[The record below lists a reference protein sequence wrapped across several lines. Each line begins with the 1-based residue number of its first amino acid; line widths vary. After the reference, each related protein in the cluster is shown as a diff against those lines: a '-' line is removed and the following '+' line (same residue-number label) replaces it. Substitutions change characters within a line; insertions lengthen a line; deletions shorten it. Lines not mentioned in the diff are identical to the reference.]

1 MVRKLPSRKSKNP
14 KEPLE
19 DMNLLILRKIILIA
33 FTVLGIGFILVN
45 IPPAIMLG
53 YSVSLMEISSQQ
65 MVAEISGRLLFIL
78 ASIALTV
85 LGLLFVIGA
94 IQYYEGGM
102 LRGVV
107 FLGALMIAFYMLCLA
122 AGSALLTQKTT
133 LDTLLTI
140 ILSIFIILSV
150 TLYLMSSFTL
160 KMGGAV
166 LGIVGGALLV
176 RVINNTSILKIAL
189 NWDLPF
195 TGPFMSM
202 VLLES
207 IVVILGPVAAFVHA
221 FFAKHSEGK
230 SLTQILLALI
240 ALIYGVGLFIGSL
253 VLSLSS
259 WSWIWKSPW
268 LGPFHG
274 MPNWVLSTVV
284 FWSASLLL
292 ISVGGLIL
300 IASSFLG
307 FIFIAREFL

>member
-1 MVRKLPSRKSKNP
+1 MKTPRKSRNP
-14 KEPLE
+14 KEPFE
-19 DMNLLILRKIILIA
+19 DANLHILRKIILIA

-65 MVAEISGRLLFIL
+65 IVAEISGRLLFIL
-78 ASIALTV
+78 ASMALMF

-107 FLGALMIAFYMLCLA
+107 FLSALMVAFYFLCLA
-122 AGSALLTQKTT
+122 VGSALLTQKTT
-133 LDTLLTI
+133 LDSLLTL
-140 ILSIFIILSV
+140 ILSILIVMSA
-150 TLYLMSSFTL
+150 TLYLMSSFSL
-160 KMGGAV
+160 KISGAI
-166 LGIVGGALLV
+166 LGILGGILLA
-176 RVINNTSILKIAL
+176 RVINNASILKLAF

-202 VLLES
+202 ILLES
-207 IVVILGPVAAFVHA
+207 IVAILGPAATLVHA
-221 FFAKHSEGK
+221 FLEKHSEGK
-230 SLTQILLALI
+230 SLTHILLALI
-240 ALIYGVGLFIGSL
+240 ALIYGIGLFIGSL

-274 MPNWVLSTVV
+274 MPSWILSTVV
-284 FWSASLLL
+284 FWSASLLF
-292 ISVGGLIL
+292 ISIGGLIL